1 METLAPIF
9 YEMKNMTKRFIGPYN
24 QANENH
30 AIHFILEFMIQ
41 SHNVTV
47 SILRHKAAL
56 TSFLSI
62 VALESNIH
70 ALLFSCL

>member
-62 VALESNIH
+62 AVLGM
-70 ALLFSCL
+70 